1 MVHKM
6 QFSGGIRVGNRNS
19 LLQEWQSAVSKRET
33 SLNEN
38 LFTDR
43 QYCRESAFPP
53 TGKLNTPDL
62 GLTEGHRNAM
72 LR

>member
-6 QFSGGIRVGNRNS
+6 QFPGEIRVGNRS
-19 LLQEWQSAVSKRET
+19 SFLQEWQSVRRKPSAVSKRA

-38 LFTDR
+38 LFADR
-43 QYCRESAFPP
+43 QYC
-53 TGKLNTPDL
+53 LD
-62 GLTEGHRNAM
+62 LTEGRRNAM